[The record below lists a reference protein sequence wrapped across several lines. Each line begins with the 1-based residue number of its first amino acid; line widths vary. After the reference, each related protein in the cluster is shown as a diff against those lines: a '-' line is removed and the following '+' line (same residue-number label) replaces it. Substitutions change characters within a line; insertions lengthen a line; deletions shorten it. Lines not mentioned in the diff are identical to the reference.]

1 MPPKLCGVVSAQEL
15 IRAGEG
21 EGSWEIEPPKP
32 SISPIAFAGS
42 NLHILA
48 LFLKR

>member
-1 MPPKLCGVVSAQEL
+1 MPPKVCGVVSAQEL

-21 EGSWEIEPPKP
+21 GGSWAIERPKP
-32 SISPIAFAGS
+32 SISPIAVAGS
-42 NLHILA
+42 NLHIFG